1 MVSSSSAIN
10 FVAGLNRCL
19 TIYKPNTNT
28 LISYDATLEMSTE
41 SANSI
46 KRFLVQNRVS
56 DREISEA
63 QELGINKVP
72 KQYYYGFAIFKLSV
86 PPRITIS
93 CDIID
98 THLKLPITNF
108 RDGIINMINKN
119 RVVVISGDTGS
130 GKVIILFYLCC
141 TSSGVHTVLIAD
153 HSSAPVH
160 FRRLLS

>member
-1 MVSSSSAIN
+1 MSA
-10 FVAGLNRCL
+10 
-19 TIYKPNTNT
+19 
-28 LISYDATLEMSTE
+28 E

-56 DREISEA
+56 SREISEA

-98 THLKLPITNF
+98 THIKLPITNY
-108 RDGIINMINKN
+108 RDGIIDMINKN

-130 GKVIILFYLCC
+130 GKVSLIYSFLCC
-141 TSSGVHTVLIAD
+141 TSFGVYTVLIAD
-153 HSSAPVH
+153 HSSSPIH